1 MNLDRVQT
9 SESSRLSSYLTGSPV
24 ISTGSPAPEPGPET
38 VTTTVSTPLLRRCT
52 ALAAQARV
60 ELLTESRRSAATELD
75 GVLRE
80 IESWAPEQVHSPD
93 ATMVALAAAAL
104 QDLRERMAQ
113 APTSTLEGRIT
124 RTLEVLHALMASAPL
139 RALA

>member
-9 SESSRLSSYLTGSPV
+9 SEASRLSSYLAGSPV
-24 ISTGSPAPEPGPET
+24 ISTGHAASEPDPVPVPA
-38 VTTTVSTPLLRRCT
+38 TVSTPLLRRCT

-60 ELLTESRRSAATELD
+60 ELLTESRRSAIAELD

-80 IESWAPEQVHSPD
+80 IESWVPEQVQAPD

-104 QDLRERMAQ
+104 QDLRERMAP
-113 APTSTLEGRIT
+113 APASTLEERIA
-124 RTLEVLHALMASAPL
+124 RALEVLHALMASAPL
-139 RALA
+139 RTLA

>member
-9 SESSRLSSYLTGSPV
+9 SEASRLSSYPAGSPV
-24 ISTGSPAPEPGPET
+24 LSTGSAVPESGPT
-38 VTTTVSTPLLRRCT
+38 PVTAVVSTPLLRRCT

-60 ELLTESRRSAATELD
+60 ELLTESRRSATTELD

-80 IESWAPEQVHSPD
+80 IESWVPEQVRAPD

-104 QDLRERMAQ
+104 QDLRERMSP
-113 APTSTLEGRIT
+113 APTSTLEGRIA
-124 RTLEVLHALMASAPL
+124 RALEVLHALMVPAPL

>member
-1 MNLDRVQT
+1 
-9 SESSRLSSYLTGSPV
+9 V
-24 ISTGSPAPEPGPET
+24 ISTGSRAPEPGPIP
-38 VTTTVSTPLLRRCT
+38 VPATVSTPLLRRCT

-60 ELLTESRRSAATELD
+60 ELLTESHRSATTELD

-80 IESWAPEQVHSPD
+80 IETWAPEQVQAPD
-93 ATMVALAAAAL
+93 TTMVALAAAAL

-113 APTSTLEGRIT
+113 APTSTLEGRIS
-124 RTLEVLHALMASAPL
+124 RALDVLHALMASAPL

>member
-1 MNLDRVQT
+1 MNLDRVQ
-9 SESSRLSSYLTGSPV
+9 SSDASRISSHLAGSPV
-24 ISTGSPAPEPGPET
+24 ISPGSTTPEPDPI
-38 VTTTVSTPLLRRCT
+38 TTTISTPLLRRCT

-60 ELLTESRRSAATELD
+60 ELLTESRRSATSELD

-80 IESWAPEQVHSPD
+80 IESWDPEQVRAPD

-113 APTSTLEGRIT
+113 SPTPVLEGHIARA
-124 RTLEVLHALMASAPL
+124 LGVLHALMASAPL

>member
-1 MNLDRVQT
+1 MNLDRVHT
-9 SESSRLSSYLTGSPV
+9 SEASRLSSYPAGSPV
-24 ISTGSPAPEPGPET
+24 ISSGSTAPEPGPAP
-38 VTTTVSTPLLRRCT
+38 VTAAASTPLLRRCT

-60 ELLTESRRSAATELD
+60 ELLTESRRSATAELD

-80 IESWAPEQVHSPD
+80 IESWVPEQVRAPD

-104 QDLRERMAQ
+104 QDLRERMSP
-113 APTSTLEGRIT
+113 APTSTLEGRIA
-124 RTLEVLHALMASAPL
+124 RALEVLHALMASAPL